1 MTMTSWKRLA
11 PAALAGVMFASLPLP
26 VDAQTVRGTP
36 ADAQVIRQLVAAH
49 ASSAQKDDVAGMVAT
64 QHEDVD
70 ERLDD
75 GRHLVGR
82 AAVAKFYSSIVAGG
96 PRRLAHIHP
105 TESVKIRFLT
115 PEVAFVDVAST
126 SMTGTG
132 PRTPYF
138 LVVTKVNGKW
148 GVAEVRNG
156 VPIE

>member
-1 MTMTSWKRLA
+1 MNHRAVFVGFCLTFVVGT
-11 PAALAGVMFASLPLP
+11 LP
-26 VDAQTVRGTP
+26 VHAQTVRGTP

-75 GRHLVGR
+75 GRHLIGR
-82 AAVAKFYSSIVAGG
+82 ATVATFYSGIVSGG
-96 PRRLAHIHP
+96 PHRLAHIHP
-105 TESVKIRFLT
+105 PESIKVRFLT
-115 PEVAFVDVAST
+115 PGVAFVDVEST
-126 SMTGTG
+126 AMTGSG

-138 LVVTKVNGKW
+138 LVVTKVRGKW

-156 VPIE
+156 VPVE

>member
-1 MTMTSWKRLA
+1 MNRRA
-11 PAALAGVMFASLPLP
+11 VFVSLCLTFVVGTLP